1 MNPNNYGPG
10 DFSKFVAPLGRTLHV
25 PGPSTTQKDL
35 EDMAYR
41 AQRGRAFKPS
51 GLMYL
56 IKPDGET
63 VMIRADGNTEI
74 AEIQEFAQSLAEG
87 T

>member
-1 MNPNNYGPG
+1 MTFLDEPG
-10 DFSKFVAPLGRTLHV
+10 DFSKFVTPLGNVFHI
-25 PGPSTTQKDL
+25 PGAGTTARDL

-41 AQRGRAFKPS
+41 AEQGRAFKPS

-56 IKPDGET
+56 IKPSGET

-74 AEIQEFAQSLAEG
+74 AEIQEHAQSLLEG
-87 T
+87 

>member
-1 MNPNNYGPG
+1 MMNPNSYGPG
-10 DFSKFVAPLGRTLHV
+10 DFSKFVTPLGRTLHI
-25 PGPSTTQKDL
+25 PGASTTRADI

-41 AQRGRAFKPS
+41 AERGRAFKPS

-63 VMIRADGNTEI
+63 VMIRADGNTEL
-74 AEIQEFAQSLAEG
+74 AEIQDHAQMLLEN
-87 T
+87 